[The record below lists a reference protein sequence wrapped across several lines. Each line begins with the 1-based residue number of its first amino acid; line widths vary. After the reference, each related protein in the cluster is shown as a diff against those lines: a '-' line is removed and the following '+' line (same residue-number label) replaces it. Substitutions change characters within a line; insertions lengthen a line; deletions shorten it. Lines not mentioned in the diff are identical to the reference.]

1 LEDPIHK
8 TKVTF
13 PRVIPSVYILGLT
26 SSTKC
31 FRKLQAATDVPN
43 YQDIIYEKKDSTVVL
58 YYNRPEKRNA
68 MTYNMVQEFR
78 RAYKQIS
85 TDKEIRVVIMAAKG
99 KSYCAGGDTTE
110 FLSNT
115 IEQTERFQRENLEL
129 WRDMEKLRKPIIAA
143 VHGFANIELIQA
155 CDIVV
160 AAEDAKF
167 ALPETGIGVSPG
179 AGITIRLPRVVGK
192 FIAKELLFTGDPIT
206 AAEAHRIGIVNRVV
220 PTDKLLDECLA
231 LAAKIAKRAPLA
243 IGAAKACVNF
253 GSEMDIDDGMEYQLR
268 ESIEMFHSND
278 LKEGI
283 TAFFGKERRE
293 PKFTGE

>member
-1 LEDPIHK
+1 MQ
-8 TKVTF
+8 T
-13 PRVIPSVYILGLT
+13 T
-26 SSTKC
+26 SEASDFKE
-31 FRKLQAATDVPN
+31 
-43 YQDIIYEKKDSTVVL
+43 IIFERKDSAVIL
-58 YYNRPEKRNA
+58 YYNRPDKRNA
-68 MTYNMVQEFR
+68 VTFNMVQEFR
-78 RAYKQIS
+78 RAYRQIS
-85 TDKEIRVVIMAAKG
+85 QDREIRVVIMAAKG
-99 KSYCAGGDTTE
+99 KAYCAGGDTSE
-110 FLSNT
+110 FLTNT

-143 VHGFANIELIQA
+143 VNGFANIELIQA

-160 AAEDAKF
+160 AAEDASF

-192 FIAKELLFTGDPIT
+192 FIAKELLFTGDRIS
-206 AAEAHRIGIVNRVV
+206 AAEGHRIGIVNKVV
-220 PTDKLLDECLA
+220 PADKLMEECMA

-253 GSEMDIDDGMEYQLR
+253 GSEMDLDDGMEYQLR
-268 ESIEMFHSND
+268 ESIELFHSKD

-283 TAFFGKERRE
+283 TAFFKEKRE

>member
-1 LEDPIHK
+1 MFL
-8 TKVTF
+8 
-13 PRVIPSVYILGLT
+13 
-26 SSTKC
+26 
-31 FRKLQAATDVPN
+31 
-43 YQDIIYEKKDSTVVL
+43 
-58 YYNRPEKRNA
+58 NRPEKRNA
-68 MTYNMVQEFR
+68 MTYNMVLELR
-78 RAYKQIS
+78 RAVREIAF
-85 TDKEIRVVIMAAKG
+85 DKEVRAVILAAKG
-99 KSYCAGGDTTE
+99 KSFCAGGDTSE

-179 AGITIRLPRVVGK
+179 AGITIRLPRVTGK
-192 FIAKELLFTGDPIT
+192 FIAKELLFTGDAIS
-206 AAEAHRIGIVNRVV
+206 AAEGHRIGIVNRVV
-220 PTDKLLDECLA
+220 PMEKLMEECGA
-231 LAAKIAKRAPLA
+231 LAGKIAKRAPLA

-268 ESIEMFHSND
+268 ESIELFHSKD

-283 TAFFGKERRE
+283 TAFFKEKRE